1 MAPEALAIFCARIMK
16 RRHFIQTL
24 AAAPGVA
31 VPLASEPLA
40 QSPAGQQIRP
50 AEEAPKL
57 DITPHDAVAEMTP
70 RFFNPLQFAALRKL
84 SNILLPPL
92 NGMPGALDAGAPE
105 FLDFLISKSAADRKQ
120 LYTAGLNTLNAQATK
135 KFGKAFAEVSEEQA
149 AELLAPL
156 RQPWTYEPP
165 ADPFARFLREVK
177 QDVRT
182 ATMNSREYTTAG
194 SSGGRRGGGI
204 GQYWYPID

>member
-1 MAPEALAIFCARIMK
+1 MK
-16 RRHFIQTL
+16 RRRFIQHL
-24 AAAPGVA
+24 AAVPAIA
-31 VPLASEPLA
+31 VPVPDLLG
-40 QSPAGQQIRP
+40 QQPAGTARP
-50 AEEAPKL
+50 QVEPPKL
-57 DITPHDAVAEMTP
+57 ELTSLDAAGETTQ
-70 RFFNPLQFAALRKL
+70 RFFDAQQFATLRRL
-84 SNILLPPL
+84 SDILLPPL
-92 NGMPGALDAGAPE
+92 SGMPGALDAKAPE
-105 FLDFLISKSAADRKQ
+105 FLDFLIGASPADRKQ
-120 LYTAGLNTLNAQATK
+120 LYATGLNALNTQATK
-135 KFGKAFAEVSEEQA
+135 RFNKAFAELSETQA

-165 ADPFARFLREVK
+165 ADPFARFLRQVK